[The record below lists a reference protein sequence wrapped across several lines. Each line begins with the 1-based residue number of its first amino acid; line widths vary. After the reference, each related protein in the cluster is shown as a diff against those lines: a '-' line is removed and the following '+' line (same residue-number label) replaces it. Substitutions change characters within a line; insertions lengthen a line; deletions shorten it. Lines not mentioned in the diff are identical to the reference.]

1 MQKTTQSMIVLL
13 VFAAAAIGGLWFYLQ
28 PGKATDTLAQA
39 NDDLA
44 QIGRNLDALETAASI
59 VAVAVESPLRSGKV
73 TLHPDGKG
81 SGMVFTGLSRE
92 KCREV
97 LPRLLSSSGQIHS
110 TVLLNGLPVK
120 AAHGCRA
127 TANRIEVGI

>member
-44 QIGRNLDALETAASI
+44 QIGRNLDALENVASSIAAQ
-59 VAVAVESPLRSGKV
+59 VKP
-73 TLHPDGKG
+73 
-81 SGMVFTGLSRE
+81 SGMTQNQPTSDAGGADM
-92 KCREV
+92 C
-97 LPRLLSSSGQIHS
+97 
-110 TVLLNGLPVK
+110 
-120 AAHGCRA
+120 
-127 TANRIEVGI
+127 